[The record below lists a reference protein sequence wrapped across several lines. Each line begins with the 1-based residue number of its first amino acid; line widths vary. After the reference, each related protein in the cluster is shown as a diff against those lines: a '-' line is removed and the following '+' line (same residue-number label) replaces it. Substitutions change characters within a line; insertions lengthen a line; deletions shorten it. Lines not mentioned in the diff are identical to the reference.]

1 MNSFLN
7 RLGWLN
13 IWLFTCLLASGC
25 AGYRLGSTGG
35 FEAGARSIEITPFPN
50 QTTEPG
56 LTEALSIAI
65 RKEIQRD
72 GTLFLETR
80 DRGDILLQGTIETY
94 LRDGITLQPQDIL
107 TVRDFQV
114 GVEAQVKALDRSSG
128 EWILDRKITGRTL
141 VRGQM
146 DLTEAERIA
155 LPLLM
160 EDLAR
165 NITDLLVNGEF

>member
-1 MNSFLN
+1 MIARMKSWICLPC
-7 RLGWLN
+7 WLA
-13 IWLFTCLLASGC
+13 LCLLLGGC

-35 FEAGARSIEITPFPN
+35 YQAGARSIEVTPFPN

-56 LTEALSIAI
+56 LTEALSFAI

-72 GTLFLETR
+72 GTLALETR
-80 DRGDILLQGTIETY
+80 DRGDILLQGTIQTY
-94 LRDGITLQPQDIL
+94 LREGRTFQPQDIL
-107 TVRDFQV
+107 SVRDFEV
-114 GVEAQVKALDRSSG
+114 GVEASVKALDRSSG
-128 EWILDRKITGRTL
+128 EWILDQKVTGRTL
-141 VRGQM
+141 VRGQI

-155 LPLLM
+155 MPLLM

>member
-1 MNSFLN
+1 MNYPLKK
-7 RLGWLN
+7 LGWLST
-13 IWLFTCLLASGC
+13 WVLACVLISGC

-35 FEAGARSIEITPFPN
+35 FQAGARSIQISPFPN
-50 QTTEPG
+50 ETTEPG
-56 LTEALSIAI
+56 LTEALSAAM

-72 GTLFLETR
+72 GTLALETR
-80 DRGDILLQGTIETY
+80 DRGDILLQGTIQTY
-94 LRDGITLQPQDIL
+94 LRDGITLQPDDIF

-114 GVEAQVKALDRSSG
+114 SVEAQVKALDRNAG
-128 EWILDRKITGRTL
+128 EWILDRKVTGRTL
-141 VRGQM
+141 IRGQM
-146 DLTEAERIA
+146 DQTEAERIA

>member
-1 MNSFLN
+1 MNSPLKK
-7 RLGWLN
+7 LGWLN
-13 IWLFTCLLASGC
+13 AWLVICLFSSGC

-35 FEAGARSIEITPFPN
+35 FQAGARSIEITPFPN

-56 LTEALSIAI
+56 LTEALSFAI

-80 DRGDILLQGTIETY
+80 DRGDILLQGTIQTY

-114 GVEAQVKALDRSSG
+114 SVEAQVKAFDRNAS
-128 EWILDRKITGRTL
+128 EWILDRKISGRTL

-165 NITDLLVNGEF
+165 NITDVLVNGEF